1 MESANS
7 SPAGRMEEAA
17 IHEIAR
23 DGARGSRRLQPS
35 LDFRRRLGAVLKTV
49 QWEWVITTSL
59 VVYIICLAIARVI
72 QVFGLPVAPEFLIP
86 YATVLFF
93 AFSLGHAILQ
103 LGAFRAVVMLV
114 STLTITLGAELLGAS
129 TGAIFGPYHYTDA
142 WPVKVLGLVPPVLP
156 LAWFMMLYCSI
167 GMADVLGSR
176 WTRLSGWQSASRTV
190 LTMTVLSAIGA
201 LAMVAWDL
209 GLDPIMVQLG
219 FWVWH
224 EPGMYF
230 GIPLS
235 NYIGWFLTAFV
246 VQTIYRTVTGPR
258 PPAVAEVDDC
268 FSRLPFVAYALTGL
282 DTVVLAAI
290 LGLRGVAVSTLLGIG
305 VFVLAVSA
313 VMYSRLK
320 TRQGGWA

>member
-23 DGARGSRRLQPS
+23 GGARGSRRLQPS
-35 LDFRRRLGAVLKTV
+35 LDLRRRLSALLKTV
-49 QWEWVITTSL
+49 QWKWVITTSL
-59 VVYIICLAIARVI
+59 VIYIICLAIARVI

-156 LAWFMMLYCSI
+156 LAWFMMLYCSVR
-167 GMADVLGSR
+167 MAEVLGSG
-176 WTRLSGWQSASRTV
+176 WTGCLERRSVLGAGLQMIALST
-190 LTMTVLSAIGA
+190 IGA

-209 GLDPIMVQLG
+209 GLDPVMVQLG
-219 FWVWH
+219 FWEWEESGV
-224 EPGMYF
+224 YF

-246 VQTIYRTVTGPR
+246 VQTMYRTATGPR
-258 PPAVAEVDDC
+258 PLAVAEVDDC
-268 FSRLPFVAYALTGL
+268 FSRLPFVAYTLTGL

-290 LGLRGVAVSTLLGIG
+290 LGLRGVAVSTLLGMG

-313 VMYSRLK
+313 AMCSKLK